1 MLLIAIDG
9 ACRRNGKPD
18 CVAAGGV
25 FVQQFDENL
34 ELQRTDAMA
43 IHEIGSTSQ
52 RGEVLALLSA
62 LDYAWAAK
70 QPVHFVT
77 DSEYLFNAMTK
88 QWYANWARK
97 GWITALGEP
106 VKNRD
111 LWEAVIY
118 SYKRCDDS
126 GIEMGFY
133 YIKGHCIPFGRVT
146 ADRLL
151 DADSSG
157 QELLRAVMEKY
168 DSIMS
173 RKSEELEHANDLSE
187 RNNGFRLSPETL
199 KHFVSSNLV
208 ADAIATKRVDAAD
221 SLQKLRGSTSTP
233 VKAVEAAVLL

>member
-1 MLLIAIDG
+1 MMLFIAIDG

-25 FVQQFDENL
+25 FVQQYDGDGF
-34 ELQRTDAMA
+34 LQQTDVQA

-62 LDYAWAAK
+62 LDYAWASK
-70 QPVHFVT
+70 QDTHFLT

-111 LWEAVIY
+111 LWEAVIQ
-118 SYKRCDDS
+118 SYGRCESIGMD
-126 GIEMGFY
+126 MVFY
-133 YIKGHCIPFGRVT
+133 YTKGHCIPFGKVT
-146 ADRLL
+146 ADKLL
-151 DADSSG
+151 TADPSG
-157 QELLRAVMEKY
+157 YTLMMEVSDKY
-168 DSIMS
+168 DSVFYS
-173 RKSEELEHANDLSE
+173 KQDQLEHANELSE
-187 RNNGFRLSPETL
+187 RNNGFRLEPAML
-199 KHFVSSNLV
+199 KHFVTSNLV

-221 SLQKLRGSTSTP
+221 RGRGVVTTI
-233 VKAVEAAVLL
+233 ERTE